1 MALATDIGTLIT
13 QTPEIHGGRPHIA
26 GTGVTVQ
33 RVVVWY
39 KMGLTP
45 EEIAERIGH
54 LALAQ
59 VYGALTYYHANREAI
74 ETDIEAEDDA
84 YERLEREHYATR
96 QQRQ

>member
-1 MALATDIGTLIT
+1 MAVATDIGTLIA
-13 QTPEIHGGRPHIA
+13 QTAGIHDGRPHLA

-54 LALAQ
+54 LTLAQ

-84 YERLEREHYATR
+84 YERLEREHYDAR

>member
-1 MALATDIGTLIT
+1 MAAATDIGSLIT
-13 QTPEIHGGRPHIA
+13 QTPGIHGGRPHISGA
-26 GTGVTVQ
+26 GVTVQ

-54 LALAQ
+54 LTLAQ

-74 ETDIEAEDDA
+74 ETDIEAEDAA
-84 YERLEREHYATR
+84 YERLERDHYDAR

>member
-1 MALATDIGTLIT
+1 MAVATDIGTLIT
-13 QTPEIHGGRPHIA
+13 HTAGIHGGRPHIA

-54 LALAQ
+54 LTLAQ
-59 VYGALTYYHANREAI
+59 VYGALTYYHANRDAI
-74 ETDIEAEDDA
+74 ETDIEAEDAA
-84 YERLEREHYATR
+84 YSMLEREHHDAR